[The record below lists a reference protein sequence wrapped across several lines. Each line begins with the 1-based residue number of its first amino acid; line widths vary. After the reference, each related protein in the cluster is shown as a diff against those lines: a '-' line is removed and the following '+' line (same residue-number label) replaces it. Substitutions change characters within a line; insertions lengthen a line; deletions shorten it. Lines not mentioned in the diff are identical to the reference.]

1 MSARQNQF
9 PSFSSQ
15 NMPIPDFRRNV
26 LERNRTVRERE
37 KRGNSPLTRH
47 LQKVYPI
54 GIHKSNSS
62 SPLSSLSL
70 SQNSNDSLISS
81 SILWDSKISEP
92 FHLLGRFER
101 REATSAYEPFH
112 GHGPFERREAQV
124 AKVSFSGH
132 GSFKRRE
139 TPAAEDGK
147 GSSES
152 KDGNLKRCHWI
163 TKGSDQIYVRFHD
176 EQWGVPE
183 FDDNLLFEL
192 LILSGMLMDHN
203 WTEIL
208 TKREFCR
215 EAFAEFDPT
224 VVAKMEEK
232 EIIELSSNKKL
243 MLAESRVRCI
253 VDNAKC
259 IVKILEE
266 YGSFSSFLWGYLNYR
281 PMINGYRYPRNVPL
295 RTPKSEAI
303 SKDLVRRGFRYVGPV
318 IIYSFMQAA
327 GMTNDHL
334 TDCFRFDEC
343 VGLAERQWA
352 HC

>member
-1 MSARQNQF
+1 MKFTYYLPTWGLGSLVSFHFKPQQLLNLNHNLYMSARQNQF

-163 TKGSDQIYVRFHD
+163 TKGSGKFSMFLYFGIRDVGLYSLGLIEWEDSKKFHV
-176 EQWGVPE
+176 GK
-183 FDDNLLFEL
+183 N
-192 LILSGMLMDHN
+192 LILSN
-203 WTEIL
+203 
-208 TKREFCR
+208 
-215 EAFAEFDPT
+215 AFYPNYPITD
-224 VVAKMEEK
+224 
-232 EIIELSSNKKL
+232 LQ
-243 MLAESRVRCI
+243 SR
-253 VDNAKC
+253 
-259 IVKILEE
+259 
-266 YGSFSSFLWGYLNYR
+266 F
-281 PMINGYRYPRNVPL
+281 RNS
-295 RTPKSEAI
+295 RI
-303 SKDLVRRGFRYVGPV
+303 
-318 IIYSFMQAA
+318 
-327 GMTNDHL
+327 
-334 TDCFRFDEC
+334 
-343 VGLAERQWA
+343 
-352 HC
+352 